1 VCSPTPSLAAP
12 CGSCHTLQS
21 AGTSGQVGPNL
32 DGLSLD
38 AAGIEAIVRDGRGGM
53 PSFGGD
59 LSDAE
64 ISAVASFVAG
74 SR

>member
-1 VCSPTPSLAAP
+1 MRLVPNPP
-12 CGSCHTLQS
+12 VRRHQR
-21 AGTSGQVGPNL
+21 AGRANL

-64 ISAVASFVAG
+64 ISAVASFVAE